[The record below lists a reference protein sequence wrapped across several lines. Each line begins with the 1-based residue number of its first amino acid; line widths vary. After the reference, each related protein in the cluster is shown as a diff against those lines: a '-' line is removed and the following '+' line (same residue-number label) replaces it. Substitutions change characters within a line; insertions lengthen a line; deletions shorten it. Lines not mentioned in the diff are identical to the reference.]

1 MESIYSRLK
10 FLSQTILFTEG
21 SISSDPIVPSRMH
34 RFDSSTKPKMERTNE
49 RSIFVGE
56 GARAQKKGKRIEE
69 EEMAAPS
76 SARTKRIRSVNK
88 DPFATLGECLP
99 NALRR

>member
-1 MESIYSRLK
+1 
-10 FLSQTILFTEG
+10 
-21 SISSDPIVPSRMH
+21 
-34 RFDSSTKPKMERTNE
+34 MERTNE

-56 GARAQKKGKRIEE
+56 GGGSTSAKKGKRIEE